1 MNETEQNKV
10 LDQPIHLRMLILF
23 ALPTILS
30 TVFMS
35 IYTTV
40 DGMFVARLVNTD
52 ALSAVNIVM
61 PMVFIASGVGM
72 MFGTGGNALV
82 ARKLG
87 EGKKREAREDF
98 SLLLLVAFITSL
110 LIILV
115 CAVFLRPLLGILGA
129 DEGLMPYCVSYM
141 IPVLISMPFAIFGT
155 MLSMSYITV
164 GKAKLGLIMSV
175 LGGVIN
181 IALDWLFLAVFH
193 WGIEGAAIATS
204 LGYATTS
211 VIGVIYFCVHREYD
225 ICVVKPKWRATTI
238 INSCTNGASEMIG
251 VFAGSIVAILFN
263 NILMRIAG
271 SDGVASITI
280 MLYVQSLFNAVYR
293 GYSMGI
299 APVISYNFGKSDQD
313 RLRLIHTLSMRL
325 IIAASVILT
334 VVNLVLAPYMVGF
347 FAGSNQVV
355 YDMALHGFLIFA
367 ISCLMTGINVYASA
381 LFTALNDGKTSAILS
396 FFRTV
401 VFLVVPVLI
410 LPILFGLDGVW
421 ISLPVGE
428 LLALIM
434 SIICFRKLKFRKV

>member
-1 MNETEQNKV
+1 
-10 LDQPIHLRMLILF
+10 
-23 ALPTILS
+23 
-30 TVFMS
+30 
-35 IYTTV
+35 
-40 DGMFVARLVNTD
+40 
-52 ALSAVNIVM
+52 
-61 PMVFIASGVGM
+61 MVFIASGVGM

-87 EGKKREAREDF
+87 EGKRQEAREDF
-98 SLLLLVAFITSL
+98 SLLLLTAFVVSL
-110 LIILV
+110 LIVVV

-164 GKAKLGLIMSV
+164 GKANLGLIMSL

-204 LGYATTS
+204 IGYATTS
-211 VIGVIYFCVHREYD
+211 VIGVIYFCVHREHE
-225 ICVVKPKWRATTI
+225 ICVVKPKWRARSI
-238 INSCTNGASEMIG
+238 IQSCTNGASEMIG

-271 SDGVASITI
+271 ADGVASITI

-299 APVISYNFGKSDQD
+299 APVISYNFGKSDTD
-313 RLRLIHTLSMRL
+313 RLKLIHTLSMRL
-325 IIAASVILT
+325 IIVASVVLT
-334 VVNLVLAPYMVGF
+334 VINLLLAPYMVRF
-347 FAGSNQVV
+347 FAGSNQAV
-355 YDMALHGFLIFA
+355 YEMALHGFRIFA
-367 ISCLMTGINVYASA
+367 ISCLMTGVNVYASA

-410 LPILFGLDGVW
+410 LPVLFGIDGVW
-421 ISLPVGE
+421 IALPVGE

-434 SIICFRKLKFRKV
+434 SIICFRKLKFRKM